1 MEMMNGAAGN
11 EVSDVTVMLVPDVSV
26 MAAANVV

>member
-1 MEMMNGAAGN
+1 MLMMKGAEGK

-26 MAAANVV
+26 IAAANVV